1 MTKQSEKMLLPITEF
16 RKKITQ
22 ILDELDEPKI
32 LMHRDK
38 PKAVLVPYQI
48 YKDMENALEDR
59 TDEILVKVA
68 EDRVVAS
75 QAKYAAHDEFWD
87 SFVED

>member
-1 MTKQSEKMLLPITEF
+1 MIKQSKRMLLSITEF

-32 LMHRDK
+32 LMNRDK

-48 YKDMENALEDR
+48 YKDMEDALEDR
-59 TDEILVKVA
+59 MDELLVKVA
-68 EDRVVAS
+68 ENRVMES
-75 QAKYAAHDEFWD
+75 RAKHAAHDEFWD
-87 SFVED
+87 SFGED